1 MNQDYCQEI
10 KGPFFD
16 VGRLVTA
23 LIVKVKVNL
32 LEWPKIN
39 LSTFSWVPILQ
50 ANLLNQPVVR
60 LADNLFLAFSW
71 QNVLNT

>member
-16 VGRLVTA
+16 GGRLVTA

-32 LEWPKIN
+32 LEWPKLN
-39 LSTFSWVPILQ
+39 LSTFNWVPIFQ
-50 ANLLNQPVVR
+50 ANLLNQAVVR
-60 LADNLFLAFSW
+60 LADNLFLALSW

>member
-16 VGRLVTA
+16 GGRLVTA

-32 LEWPKIN
+32 LEWQKIN
-39 LSTFSWVPILQ
+39 LSTFNWVPILQ
-50 ANLLNQPVVR
+50 ANLLNQAVVQFGR
-60 LADNLFLAFSW
+60 QLISMLVLAKCN
-71 QNVLNT
+71 

>member
-16 VGRLVTA
+16 GGRLVTA

-39 LSTFSWVPILQ
+39 LSTFNWVPMLQ
-50 ANLLNQPVVR
+50 ANLYLG
-60 LADNLFLAFSW
+60 LSW
-71 QNVLNT
+71 QNVIENCNHFAQ